1 MSSDLRGLL
10 GALGAIAL
18 AAAYAG
24 SRWGVLGLLAAMAL
38 GAVLLF
44 VLALRRP
51 REAVEPD
58 PSADAQLVGAV
69 PNVAI
74 AEMVID
80 ELGQQGIPAFYK
92 LRGVGPVAEHRSRRL
107 LRRVTSM
114 PPGGMLG
121 PPARSCQIP
130 MRRLLVQ

>member
-10 GALGAIAL
+10 GALGAIVL

-24 SRWGVLGLLAAMAL
+24 SRWGVFGLLAAMAL

-44 VLALRRP
+44 VLALRP
-51 REAVEPD
+51 RAAVEPD